1 MKRAIICGIL
11 AAALA
16 ACDNGP
22 GAPTGPS
29 LSGPLVFSA
38 PLSAGNEVP
47 PVTNSEAGARGTVTI
62 TMDVPRDTAG
72 NVTGGGTVTFAL
84 SVTGFA
90 PGSAAIAAH
99 IHPGP
104 AGVNG
109 PILVPVAGLAPTAP
123 IVMADGTAA
132 VSFTGSPISQTAA
145 TQIAAAPE
153 AFYFNL
159 HTPVNPGGAVRG
171 QLARIR

>member
-1 MKRAIICGIL
+1 MKRAVICCIL
-11 AAALA
+11 ATALA
-16 ACDNGP
+16 ACDSGT

-38 PLSAGNEVP
+38 PLSAGSEVP
-47 PVTNSEAGARGTVTI
+47 PVTNSEAGGRGTVTI

-72 NVTGGGTVTFAL
+72 AIIGGGTVTFAL
-84 SVTGFA
+84 SVAGFA

-109 PILVPVAGLAPTAP
+109 PVLVPVAGLAPAAP

-132 VSFTGSPISQTAA
+132 LSFAGSPISQAA
-145 TQIAAAPE
+145 AAQIAANPE

-159 HTPVNPGGAVRG
+159 HTP
-171 QLARIR
+171 